1 MKKVLL
7 IVGSMRKESFNR
19 QAALLTKEMME
30 GKAEVSLLSYE
41 DLPYMNQ
48 DKEFP
53 APAEVARVRKKV
65 AEADGLWFFTP
76 EYNHSYP
83 GVLKNLLDWL
93 SRPVEPGVRKSAVTY
108 GKKAAIT
115 GASGRSA
122 TSFSRAKLAEL
133 LDFMGLELL
142 DAQVGISLTP
152 EELQTNIL
160 ALSDDKKA
168 ELKNQADAFLKFLG

>member
-1 MKKVLL
+1 MKKILL
-7 IVGSMRKESFNR
+7 IVGSLRKESFNR
-19 QAALLTKEMME
+19 QTALLVKKMLEE
-30 GKAEVSLLSYE
+30 KAEVSLLSYE

-53 APAEVARVRKKV
+53 APTEVTRVRNEV

-93 SRPVEPGVRKSAVTY
+93 SRPVQPGVRKSAVTY
-108 GKKAAIT
+108 GKKAAIS

-122 TSFSRAKLAEL
+122 ASFSRAKLADL
-133 LDFMGLELL
+133 LDFMGLELM
-142 DAQVGISLTP
+142 DTQVGISLTP

-160 ALSDDKKA
+160 APGDDTKS
-168 ELKNQADAFLKFLG
+168 ELKKQADAFLKFLK